1 MARILLADDDT
12 TLRDLA
18 QRALAADGHV
28 LTIASDGS
36 EAAQHLASGSF
47 DLLVSDV
54 EMPGCGGF
62 DLVRDFAPRHPR
74 LAFLIVSG
82 FVERLNSENA
92 AQFAPRV
99 RTLAKPFT
107 LEQLRAA
114 VANSLG

>member
-1 MARILLADDDT
+1 MARILLADDDR

-18 QRALAADGHV
+18 QRALSADGHAV
-28 LTIASDGS
+28 TVAGDGT
-36 EAAQHLASGSF
+36 EAAQMLASGSF
-47 DLLVSDV
+47 DLLVSDL

-62 DLVRDFAPRHPR
+62 ELVRDFARRQPG

-82 FVERLNSENA
+82 FVERLQSEHFA
-92 AQFAPRV
+92 AEARRV

-114 VANSLG
+114 VAKMLG